1 MEMFVILIV
10 VMAPWVYTC
19 VKTYQIVHF
28 KYMQLI
34 ICQLY
39 LNKLLKDRRDQGAMF
54 CSEFIMILSFKR
66 MLIVTNQFCQQSFPI
81 TKEMQFSNSLYLMVS
96 HETKDLMTKDH
107 KDHILNTQVLA
118 SSLQCAFAVLNS
130 WLKIPFS

>member
-66 MLIVTNQFCQQSFPI
+66 MLIVTNQFC
-81 TKEMQFSNSLYLMVS
+81 
-96 HETKDLMTKDH
+96 
-107 KDHILNTQVLA
+107 
-118 SSLQCAFAVLNS
+118 
-130 WLKIPFS
+130 

>member
-1 MEMFVILIV
+1 MEMFVILMV

-19 VKTYQIVHF
+19 VKAYQTEHF

-39 LNKLLKDRRDQGAMF
+39 LNKLLKDRRHQEAGF

-66 MLIVTNQFCQQSFPI
+66 MLIVMNQFC
-81 TKEMQFSNSLYLMVS
+81 
-96 HETKDLMTKDH
+96 
-107 KDHILNTQVLA
+107 
-118 SSLQCAFAVLNS
+118 
-130 WLKIPFS
+130 